1 MFMRQPFTATSR
13 FMITA
18 TMLMTS
24 IVAYGQFTVS
34 NPQAVDQR
42 VDALVKKMTL
52 DEKIDLIGGD
62 TPFRTHAISR
72 LNIPFFQM
80 ADGPVGAHI
89 PAPTI
94 AYAAGIGL
102 AASWDDALALQI
114 GQQLGRDSRSRGA
127 AFLLGP
133 GVNIY
138 RAPMNGRNFEYFG
151 EDPFLA
157 GRIAVGYIRG
167 VQDEGVSA
175 TVKHFMGNNSEYLR
189 HDSDSVIDERT
200 MREIYLP
207 VFEAAVK
214 TAKVGAIMDSYNI
227 TNGEHMTQNHRL
239 NVDIAKGEWHFPGV
253 IMSDWVATYDTAAAA
268 NGGLDLEMPFGVYYS
283 REKILPLIQNGTIT
297 EATLDD
303 KVRRILRVAAAF
315 GWLDRPQLDT
325 DIPRYNLQ
333 GRDASLQAATE
344 GAVLLQNEH
353 HALPLEKSAL
363 KTIAVIGPDATQTI
377 TTGGG
382 SGEVVSFA
390 NTNLL
395 VGISDYLGEKT
406 KVLYSRGLYSTY
418 QLARLTHFTTDAEGT
433 AAGVT
438 LTSYSKPNLEG
449 DVTGTS
455 VQATLMNAGSTRR
468 EPEEQEMNALTS
480 HRNVNPYTRPTT
492 SSKWVGYYTPTESG
506 KFAVFVQTDGKYRL
520 LVDDKVVF
528 DSSIVP
534 KYILNQTTLELSKA
548 PHKVE
553 LEQLSQQL
561 ASVSGMRVGIA
572 PLSTIVDEDAV
583 KMAEHADAVILS
595 VGFNASSESEG
606 GDRSFDLP
614 VGQDQLIERIG
625 ELDKKAGKKTIVM
638 ITSGGSVNVTPWK
651 DDVDGIFETWYAGEE
666 GGVAAA
672 RLLFGEANPS
682 GHLPISWEKQITD
695 NPSYA
700 HYYPDAGTN
709 KIVYREGIFM
719 GYRGY
724 EHNHVEPQYPFG
736 YGLSYTSFKFGN
748 LKSTPTGDG
757 HDSVTFDVTNTGERA
772 GATVAQLYVG
782 ETSPSVERPAKELK
796 GFERVML
803 EPGQTKQVS
812 MKLDPRSFSF
822 FDVKSGAWHADAGN
836 YELLL
841 GDSSADIQQKAAIQ
855 LAQPLTTSVS
865 EQP

>member
-1 MFMRQPFTATSR
+1 MFMRQPLAATSR
-13 FMITA
+13 VMITA
-18 TMLMTS
+18 TLLMTS
-24 IVAYGQFTVS
+24 IVAYGQITLS
-34 NPQAVDQR
+34 NQQAVDQR
-42 VDALVKKMTL
+42 ADDLVKKMTL
-52 DEKIDLIGGD
+52 DEKIELIGGD
-62 TPFRTHAISR
+62 TPFRTHPIPR

-138 RAPMNGRNFEYFG
+138 RTPMNGRNFEYFG
-151 EDPFLA
+151 EDPFLSA
-157 GRIAVGYIRG
+157 RIAVGYIRG

-189 HDSDSVIDERT
+189 HDSDSIIDERT

-207 VFEAAVK
+207 VFESAVK
-214 TAKVGAIMDSYNI
+214 TAHVGAIMDSYNL

-239 NVDIAKGEWHFPGV
+239 NIDVAKGEWHFPGV

-268 NGGLDLEMPFGVYYS
+268 NGGLDLEMPFGVYFS
-283 REKILPLIQNGTIT
+283 RENILPLLKNGTIS

-315 GWLDRPQLDT
+315 GWLDRPQMDI
-325 DIPRYNLQ
+325 DIPRYNVE

-344 GAVLLQNEH
+344 GAVLLKNEN
-353 HALPLEKSAL
+353 HALPLDKTAF

-395 VGISDYLGEKT
+395 VGISDYVGEKT

-433 AAGVT
+433 TAGVT

-455 VQATLMNAGSTRR
+455 VQSTLMNAGSTRR

-480 HRNVNPYTRPTT
+480 HRNANPYTRPTT
-492 SSKWVGYYTPTESG
+492 SSKWVGYYTPTEDG

-520 LVDDKVVF
+520 LIDDKVVF

-534 KYILNQTTLELSKA
+534 KYILNQTTLELSKT

-553 LEQLSQQL
+553 LQQLSQQL
-561 ASVSGMRVGIA
+561 ASVSGMRMGIA
-572 PLSTIVDEDAV
+572 PLSTIVDQDAME
-583 KMAEHADAVILS
+583 MAAHADAVILS

-666 GGVAAA
+666 GGLAAA
-672 RLLFGEANPS
+672 RLLFGDANPS

-695 NPSYA
+695 NPSFA
-700 HYYPDAGTN
+700 HYYPDPDTN
-709 KIVYREGIFM
+709 KIMYREGIFM

-736 YGLSYTSFKFGN
+736 FGLSYTTFQFGN
-748 LKSTPTGDG
+748 LKSTQTEDG
-757 HDSVTFDVTNTGERA
+757 HYSVTFDVTNTGQRA

-782 ETSPSVERPAKELK
+782 ENKPSVERPAKELK

-803 EPGQTKQVS
+803 EPGQTRQVS

-822 FDVKSGAWHADAGN
+822 FDVKSGAWHADAGD

-841 GDSSADIQQKAAIQ
+841 GDSSENIEQRATIH

-865 EQP
+865 AQP

>member
-1 MFMRQPFTATSR
+1 MFMRQPLAATSR
-13 FMITA
+13 VMITA
-18 TMLMTS
+18 TLLMTS

-34 NPQAVDQR
+34 NPQAVDKR
-42 VDALVKKMTL
+42 VDELVQKMTL
-52 DEKIDLIGGD
+52 DEKIELIGGD
-62 TPFRTHAISR
+62 TPFRTHAIPR

-138 RAPMNGRNFEYFG
+138 RTPMNGRNFEYFG

-207 VFEAAVK
+207 VFEQAVK

-227 TNGEHMTQNHRL
+227 TNGDHMTQNHRL
-239 NVDIAKGEWHFPGV
+239 NVDVAKGEWHFPGV

-283 REKILPLIQNGTIT
+283 REKLLPLLQNGTIS

-315 GWLDRPQLDT
+315 GWLDRPQMDI
-325 DIPRYNLQ
+325 DIPRYNLE

-344 GAVLLQNEH
+344 GTVLLQNEH
-353 HALPLEKSAL
+353 NALPLNKSAL
-363 KTIAVIGPDATQTI
+363 KTIAVIGPNATQTI

-395 VGISDYLGEKT
+395 VGISDYVGEKT

-418 QLARLTHFTTDAEGT
+418 QLSRLTHFTTDAEGT
-433 AAGVT
+433 TAGVT
-438 LTSYSKPNLEG
+438 HTSYSQPNLEG
-449 DVTGTS
+449 EVTGTT
-455 VQATLMNAGSTRR
+455 VEPLLMNAGSTRR

-480 HRNVNPYTRPTT
+480 HKNNNPYTRPTT
-492 SSKWVGYYTPTESG
+492 SSKWVGYYTPAESG
-506 KFAVFVQTDGKYRL
+506 QFAVFVQTDGKYRL

-534 KYILNQTTLELSKA
+534 KAILNQSTLELSKA

-553 LEQLSQQL
+553 LQQLSQQL

-572 PLSTIVDEDAV
+572 PLSTIVDQDALA
-583 KMAEHADAVILS
+583 MASHADAVILS

-666 GGVAAA
+666 GGKAAA
-672 RLLFGEANPS
+672 QLLFGEANPS
-682 GHLPISWEKQITD
+682 GHLPISWEKEITD
-695 NPSYA
+695 NPSYKN
-700 HYYPDAGTN
+700 YYPDAGTN

-736 YGLSYTSFKFGN
+736 FGLSYTTFKFGN
-748 LKSTPTGDG
+748 LKSTQIGDG
-757 HDSVTFDVTNTGERA
+757 RYSVTFDVTNTGTRA

-782 ETSPSVERPAKELK
+782 ETSPSVERPTKELK

-822 FDVKSGAWHADAGN
+822 FDVKAAAWHADAGD

-841 GDSSADIQQKAAIQ
+841 GDSSEDIQQKATIH
-855 LAQPLTTSVS
+855 LAQPLVTSVS
-865 EQP
+865 E

>member
-1 MFMRQPFTATSR
+1 MFMRQPLAATSR
-13 FMITA
+13 VMITA
-18 TMLMTS
+18 TLLMTS

-42 VDALVKKMTL
+42 VNDLVKKMTL
-52 DEKIDLIGGD
+52 DEKIELIGGD
-62 TPFRTHAISR
+62 TPFRTHPIPR
-72 LNIPFFQM
+72 LNIPYFQM

-138 RAPMNGRNFEYFG
+138 RTPMNGRNFEYFG

-189 HDSDSVIDERT
+189 HDSDSIIDERT
-200 MREIYLP
+200 LREIYLP
-207 VFEAAVK
+207 VFESAVK
-214 TAKVGAIMDSYNI
+214 TAKVGAIMDSYNL

-239 NVDIAKGEWHFPGV
+239 NVDVAKGEWHFPGV

-268 NGGLDLEMPFGVYYS
+268 NGGLDLEMPFGVYFS
-283 REKILPLIQNGTIT
+283 RENILPLLKNGTIS

-315 GWLDRPQLDT
+315 GWLDRPQMDI
-325 DIPRYNLQ
+325 DIPRYNVE

-344 GAVLLQNEH
+344 GAVLLKNEN
-353 HALPLEKSAL
+353 HALPLNKAAF

-395 VGISDYLGEKT
+395 VGISDYVGEKT

-433 AAGVT
+433 TAGVT

-449 DVTGTS
+449 DVTAAS
-455 VQATLMNAGSTRR
+455 VQPTLMNAGSTRR

-480 HRNVNPYTRPTT
+480 HKNANPYTRPTT
-492 SSKWVGYYTPTESG
+492 SSKWVGYYTPTEDG

-534 KYILNQTTLELSKA
+534 KYILNQTTLELSKV
-548 PHKVE
+548 PHKLE
-553 LEQLSQQL
+553 LQQLSQQL

-572 PLSTIVDEDAV
+572 PLSTIVDQDAME
-583 KMAEHADAVILS
+583 MAAHADAVILS

-672 RLLFGEANPS
+672 RLLFGDANPS

-700 HYYPDAGTN
+700 HYYPDPDTN

-736 YGLSYTSFKFGN
+736 FGMSYTTFQFGN
-748 LKSTPTGDG
+748 LKSTQTEDG
-757 HDSVTFDVTNTGERA
+757 HYSVTFDVTNTGQRA

-782 ETSPSVERPAKELK
+782 ENKPSVERPAKELK

-822 FDVKSGAWHADAGN
+822 FDVTSGAWHADAGD

-841 GDSSADIQQKAAIQ
+841 GDSSENIEQRATIH

-865 EQP
+865 AQP

>member
-1 MFMRQPFTATSR
+1 
-13 FMITA
+13 MITA
-18 TMLMTS
+18 TLLMTS

-42 VDALVKKMTL
+42 VNDLVKKMTL
-52 DEKIDLIGGD
+52 DEKIELIGGD
-62 TPFRTHAISR
+62 TPFRTHPIPR
-72 LNIPFFQM
+72 LNIPYFQM

-138 RAPMNGRNFEYFG
+138 RTPLNGRNFEYFG

-189 HDSDSVIDERT
+189 HDSDSIIDERT
-200 MREIYLP
+200 LREIYLP
-207 VFEAAVK
+207 VFESAVK
-214 TAKVGAIMDSYNI
+214 TAKVGAIMDSYNM
-227 TNGEHMTQNHRL
+227 TSGEHMTQNHRL
-239 NVDIAKGEWHFPGV
+239 NVDVAKGEWHFPGV

-268 NGGLDLEMPFGVYYS
+268 NGGLDLEMPFGVYFS
-283 REKILPLIQNGTIT
+283 RENILPLLKNGTIS

-315 GWLDRPQLDT
+315 GWLDRPQMDI
-325 DIPRYNLQ
+325 DIPRYNVE

-344 GAVLLQNEH
+344 GAVLLKNENR
-353 HALPLEKSAL
+353 ALPLDKTAF

-395 VGISDYLGEKT
+395 VGISDYVGEKT

-433 AAGVT
+433 TAGVT

-449 DVTGTS
+449 DVTTTS
-455 VQATLMNAGSTRR
+455 VQPTLMNAGSTRR

-480 HRNVNPYTRPTT
+480 HKNANPYTRPTT
-492 SSKWVGYYTPTESG
+492 SSKWVGYYTPTEDG

-534 KYILNQTTLELSKA
+534 KYILNQATLELSKA
-548 PHKVE
+548 PHRVE
-553 LEQLSQQL
+553 LQQLSQQL
-561 ASVSGMRVGIA
+561 ASVSGMRVGIT
-572 PLSTIVDEDAV
+572 PLSTIVDQDAME
-583 KMAEHADAVILS
+583 MAAHADAVILS

-672 RLLFGEANPS
+672 RLLFGDANPS

-700 HYYPDAGTN
+700 HYYPDPDTN
-709 KIVYREGIFM
+709 KIVYREGIFV

-724 EHNHVEPQYPFG
+724 EHNHVEPEYPFG
-736 YGLSYTSFKFGN
+736 FGLSYTTFQFGN

-757 HDSVTFDVTNTGERA
+757 HYSVTFDITNTGQRA

-782 ETSPSVERPAKELK
+782 ENKPSVERPAKELK
-796 GFERVML
+796 GFERVTL

-841 GDSSADIQQKAAIQ
+841 GDSSEDIQQKAAIQ

>member
-1 MFMRQPFTATSR
+1 
-13 FMITA
+13 MITA
-18 TMLMTS
+18 AMLITS
-24 IVAYGQFTVS
+24 IVAYGQITSS
-34 NPQAVDQR
+34 NRQAVDQR
-42 VDALVKKMTL
+42 ADDLVKKMTL
-52 DEKIDLIGGD
+52 DEKIELIGGD
-62 TPFRTHAISR
+62 TPFRTHPIPR

-138 RAPMNGRNFEYFG
+138 RTPMNGRNFEYFG

-189 HDSDSVIDERT
+189 HDSDSIIDERT
-200 MREIYLP
+200 LREIYLP

-214 TAKVGAIMDSYNI
+214 TAHVGAIMDSYNM

-239 NVDIAKGEWHFPGV
+239 NVDVAKGEWHFPGV

-268 NGGLDLEMPFGVYYS
+268 NGGLDLEMPFGVYFS
-283 REKILPLIQNGTIT
+283 RENILPLLKNGTIT

-315 GWLDRPQLDT
+315 DWLDRPQMDI
-325 DIPRYNLQ
+325 DIPRYNVQ

-344 GAVLLQNEH
+344 GAVLLKNEN
-353 HALPLEKSAL
+353 HALPLEKNAL

-395 VGISDYLGEKT
+395 VGISDYVGEKT
-406 KVLYSRGLYSTY
+406 KVLYSRGVYSTY
-418 QLARLTHFTTDAEGT
+418 QLARLTHFTTDAEGAT
-433 AAGVT
+433 AGVT

-455 VQATLMNAGSTRR
+455 VQPTLLSAGSTRR

-480 HRNVNPYTRPTT
+480 HRNANPYTRPTT
-492 SSKWVGYYTPTESG
+492 SSKWVGYYTPTEDG

-520 LVDDKVVF
+520 LIDDKVVF

-534 KYILNQTTLELSKA
+534 KAILNQTTLELSKA

-553 LEQLSQQL
+553 LQQLSQQL
-561 ASVSGMRVGIA
+561 ASTSGLRAGIA
-572 PLSTIVDEDAV
+572 PLGTIVNQDALE
-583 KMAEHADAVILS
+583 MAAHADAVILS

-638 ITSGGSVNVTPWK
+638 ITSGGSVNITPWK

-682 GHLPISWEKQITD
+682 GHLPISWEKKITD

-700 HYYPDAGTN
+700 HYYPDPGTN

-736 YGLSYTSFKFGN
+736 FGLSYTTFQFGN
-748 LKSTPTGDG
+748 LKSTPTGD
-757 HDSVTFDVTNTGERA
+757 DRYSVTFDVTNTGQRA

-782 ETSPSVERPAKELK
+782 ENKPSVERPAKELK

-822 FDVKSGAWHADAGN
+822 FDVKSGAWHADAGD

-841 GDSSADIQQKAAIQ
+841 GDSSENIEQRATIH

>member
-1 MFMRQPFTATSR
+1 
-13 FMITA
+13 
-18 TMLMTS
+18 
-24 IVAYGQFTVS
+24 
-34 NPQAVDQR
+34 
-42 VDALVKKMTL
+42 
-52 DEKIDLIGGD
+52 
-62 TPFRTHAISR
+62 
-72 LNIPFFQM
+72 
-80 ADGPVGAHI
+80 
-89 PAPTI
+89 
-94 AYAAGIGL
+94 
-102 AASWDDALALQI
+102 
-114 GQQLGRDSRSRGA
+114 
-127 AFLLGP
+127 
-133 GVNIY
+133 
-138 RAPMNGRNFEYFG
+138 
-151 EDPFLA
+151 
-157 GRIAVGYIRG
+157 
-167 VQDEGVSA
+167 
-175 TVKHFMGNNSEYLR
+175 
-189 HDSDSVIDERT
+189 
-200 MREIYLP
+200 
-207 VFEAAVK
+207 
-214 TAKVGAIMDSYNI
+214 MDSYNM
-227 TNGEHMTQNHRL
+227 TSGEHMTQNHRL
-239 NVDIAKGEWHFPGV
+239 NVDVAKGEWHFPGV

-268 NGGLDLEMPFGVYYS
+268 NGGLDLEMPFGVYFS
-283 REKILPLIQNGTIT
+283 RENILPLLKNGTIS

-315 GWLDRPQLDT
+315 GWLDRPQMDI
-325 DIPRYNLQ
+325 DIPRYNVE

-344 GAVLLQNEH
+344 GAVLLKNENR
-353 HALPLEKSAL
+353 ALPLDKTAF

-395 VGISDYLGEKT
+395 VGISDYVGEKT

-433 AAGVT
+433 TAGVT

-449 DVTGTS
+449 DVTTTS
-455 VQATLMNAGSTRR
+455 VQPTLMNAGSTRR

-480 HRNVNPYTRPTT
+480 HKNANPYTRPTT
-492 SSKWVGYYTPTESG
+492 SSKWVGYYTPTEDG

-534 KYILNQTTLELSKA
+534 KYILNQATLELSKA
-548 PHKVE
+548 PHRVE
-553 LEQLSQQL
+553 LQQLSQQL
-561 ASVSGMRVGIA
+561 ASVSGMRVGIT
-572 PLSTIVDEDAV
+572 PLSTIVDQDAME
-583 KMAEHADAVILS
+583 MAAHADAVILS

-672 RLLFGEANPS
+672 RLLFGDANPS

-700 HYYPDAGTN
+700 HYYPDPDTN
-709 KIVYREGIFM
+709 KIVYREGIFV

-724 EHNHVEPQYPFG
+724 EHNHVEPEYPFG
-736 YGLSYTSFKFGN
+736 FGLSYTTFQFGN
-748 LKSTPTGDG
+748 LKSTQTEDG
-757 HDSVTFDVTNTGERA
+757 HYSVTFDVTNTGQRA

-782 ETSPSVERPAKELK
+782 ENKPSVERPAKELK

-822 FDVKSGAWHADAGN
+822 FDVKSGAWHADAGD

-841 GDSSADIQQKAAIQ
+841 GDSSENIEQRATIH

-865 EQP
+865 AQP

>member
-1 MFMRQPFTATSR
+1 
-13 FMITA
+13 
-18 TMLMTS
+18 
-24 IVAYGQFTVS
+24 
-34 NPQAVDQR
+34 
-42 VDALVKKMTL
+42 
-52 DEKIDLIGGD
+52 
-62 TPFRTHAISR
+62 
-72 LNIPFFQM
+72 
-80 ADGPVGAHI
+80 
-89 PAPTI
+89 
-94 AYAAGIGL
+94 
-102 AASWDDALALQI
+102 
-114 GQQLGRDSRSRGA
+114 
-127 AFLLGP
+127 
-133 GVNIY
+133 
-138 RAPMNGRNFEYFG
+138 
-151 EDPFLA
+151 
-157 GRIAVGYIRG
+157 
-167 VQDEGVSA
+167 
-175 TVKHFMGNNSEYLR
+175 
-189 HDSDSVIDERT
+189 
-200 MREIYLP
+200 
-207 VFEAAVK
+207 
-214 TAKVGAIMDSYNI
+214 
-227 TNGEHMTQNHRL
+227 
-239 NVDIAKGEWHFPGV
+239 
-253 IMSDWVATYDTAAAA
+253 
-268 NGGLDLEMPFGVYYS
+268 
-283 REKILPLIQNGTIT
+283 
-297 EATLDD
+297 
-303 KVRRILRVAAAF
+303 VRRILRVAAAF
-315 GWLDRPQLDT
+315 GWLDRPQMDI
-325 DIPRYNLQ
+325 DIPRYNVQ

-344 GAVLLQNEH
+344 GAVLLKNENH
-353 HALPLEKSAL
+353 TLPLDKTAL

-395 VGISDYLGEKT
+395 VGISDYVGEKT
-406 KVLYSRGLYSTY
+406 KVLYSRGVYSTY

-433 AAGVT
+433 TAGVT

-455 VQATLMNAGSTRR
+455 VQPTLLNAGSTRR

-480 HRNVNPYTRPTT
+480 HRNANPYTRPTT
-492 SSKWVGYYTPTESG
+492 SSKWVGYYTPTEDG

-520 LVDDKVVF
+520 LIDDKVVF

-534 KYILNQTTLELSKA
+534 KAILNQTTLELSKA

-553 LEQLSQQL
+553 LQQLSQQL
-561 ASVSGMRVGIA
+561 ASTSGLRAGIA
-572 PLSTIVDEDAV
+572 PLSTIVDQDALE
-583 KMAEHADAVILS
+583 MAAHADAVILS

-700 HYYPDAGTN
+700 HYYPDADTN
-709 KIVYREGIFM
+709 KIVYREGIFV

-736 YGLSYTSFKFGN
+736 FGLSYTTFQFGN

-757 HDSVTFDVTNTGERA
+757 RYSVTFDVTNTGQRA

-782 ETSPSVERPAKELK
+782 ENKPSVERPAKELK
-796 GFERVML
+796 GFERVQL

-822 FDVKSGAWHADAGN
+822 FDVKSGAWHADAGD

-841 GDSSADIQQKAAIQ
+841 GDSSENIEQRATIH